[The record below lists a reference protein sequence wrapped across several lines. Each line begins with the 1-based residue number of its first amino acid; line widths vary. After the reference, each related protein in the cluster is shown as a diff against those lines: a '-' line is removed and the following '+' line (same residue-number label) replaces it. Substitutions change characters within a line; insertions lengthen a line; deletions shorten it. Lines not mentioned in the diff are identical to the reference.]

1 MSSCTKTSCCKR
13 RKLNEDD
20 DNEANMTNTVMLTII
35 MAICTQCLLSH
46 TNGRG
51 DEVHRVRKDLELDVI
66 APLGDT
72 FFRRAYRME
81 KESFFH
87 LHSMLRKDL
96 EKQFFPA
103 GGGSRDIR
111 RSSYLIRTEMRL
123 SMAIR
128 FFAGGDPYDIMV
140 IHGVSY
146 MSVFNAVWG
155 IVDVV
160 NNSPLLKITFP
171 THEEQEEIALGF
183 STMSGADFDKVILAL
198 DGILIWIQKPSK
210 REARANGEFETT

>member
-1 MSSCTKTSCCKR
+1 
-13 RKLNEDD
+13 
-20 DNEANMTNTVMLTII
+20 
-35 MAICTQCLLSH
+35 
-46 TNGRG
+46 
-51 DEVHRVRKDLELDVI
+51 
-66 APLGDT
+66 
-72 FFRRAYRME
+72 
-81 KESFFH
+81 
-87 LHSMLRKDL
+87 
-96 EKQFFPA
+96 
-103 GGGSRDIR
+103 
-111 RSSYLIRTEMRL
+111 
-123 SMAIR
+123 MAIR